1 MNENNDFRSEEQGFS
16 DPNNLYHYNYRE
28 QHSAPN
34 EQGWTEAPVV
44 SKKKNSFWKKTGVK
58 VTGA

>member
-34 EQGWTEAPVV
+34 EQGWTEADFRREFGK
-44 SKKKNSFWKKTGVK
+44 SYL
-58 VTGA
+58 